1 MSARN
6 RAQKTWW
13 RTLLVTG
20 AVLVMGVKP
29 LYAHRSVSVAPA
41 PAGGTHASRAQ
52 DRNFARAVDPH
63 RNRISAAAAVSAQQ
77 SLSPEL
83 DGLAT
88 RSPRSRPLPPPLV
101 AVLNTWVEPTEPAKI
116 VGPIYYV
123 GTRGLGAYLIT
134 TPAGHILLDGGMPA
148 SAKDIE
154 ASIRRLGFKPEDIR
168 FLLITHAHIDHAGTT
183 AYFKRLSDATFAV
196 MARDFENM
204 KSGGKADPMYGAN
217 PAFYFPPVKADRV
230 LKDGDTVSV
239 GNVTMTA
246 RLTAGHTQGCTTWIT
261 SVGDDGKTYAVVF
274 PGSSNVNPGTRLA
287 SEPSYPGIAEDFR
300 HTFIVLESLKPD
312 IWLAAHAEVFH
323 FDEKRAR
330 AAEAGVAAWIDP
342 AGYRKYVADSKADF
356 EALAADSFH
365 R

>member
-1 MSARN
+1 M
-6 RAQKTWW
+6 RALF
-13 RTLLVTG
+13 RTTISMTPWILIAIGL
-20 AVLVMGVKP
+20 AV
-29 LYAHRSVSVAPA
+29 
-41 PAGGTHASRAQ
+41 
-52 DRNFARAVDPH
+52 
-63 RNRISAAAAVSAQQ
+63 AASAQQ
-77 SLSPEL
+77 LLPSEL
-83 DGLAT
+83 DRLGNLLT
-88 RSPRSRPLPPPLV
+88 TMRPLPVPLV
-101 AVLNTWVEPTEPAKI
+101 SVLNAWVEPTEPAKI

-134 TPAGHILLDGGMPA
+134 SPAGHILLDGGMPA

-154 ASIRRLGFKPEDIR
+154 ASIRQLGFKPEDIR
-168 FLLITHAHIDHAGTT
+168 FLLITHAHVDHAGTT

-204 KSGGKADPMYGAN
+204 KSGGKTDPMYGAN

-261 SVGDDGKTYAVVF
+261 SVGDNGRTYAVVF

-287 SEPSYPGIAEDFR
+287 SEPSYAGIAEDF
-300 HTFIVLESLKPD
+300 HQTFNVLESLKPD

-323 FDEKRAR
+323 FDEKRAN
-330 AAEAGVAAWIDP
+330 AAEVGTAAWTDP

-356 EALAADSFH
+356 VALAADSFH